1 MILHMGQISDAEQS
15 PAEKKKKKKKT
26 KQSFLYSVARTRAK
40 LILTQDFYV
49 KKGFCLDELLNGSW
63 KTTAACNMSHIIQ
76 GKVF

>member
-15 PAEKKKKKKKT
+15 PAEKKKKKKT

-49 KKGFCLDELLNGSW
+49 KKGFCLDELLNGS
-63 KTTAACNMSHIIQ
+63 
-76 GKVF
+76 